1 MIGKTRHAG
10 TSSHQ
15 SVDHSTLPSLGPPS
29 DGEVHSE
36 KENQYFS
43 DNKYRNNSLIESS
56 DDDFDL
62 CKFNYMNATFS
73 ITMCDDIWNNVS
85 FPFLR
90 SFGMGHT
97 QS

>member
-15 SVDHSTLPSLGPPS
+15 SVDRSTLPSPGSPS
-29 DGEVHSE
+29 DDEIDPE

-56 DDDFDL
+56 DDDFDQ
-62 CKFNYMNATFS
+62 CKFNYRNATFS
-73 ITMCDDIWNNVS
+73 IAMCDDTC
-85 FPFLR
+85 LE
-90 SFGMGHT
+90 
-97 QS
+97 